1 MAKSGAKAS
10 GRALKVYRTPI
21 GFYDAYVAAPSQKAA
36 LAAWGTA
43 KNLFAREAAEMVT
56 DPALTAAP
64 LAHPGEVI
72 RLARGSAA
80 EHVSALGALPRT
92 VPKSKRPVPP
102 AEAAQARKLAS
113 KTPRPP
119 KPSGAALELAQAALE
134 AAHSRGRDR
143 LRDIA
148 ERERVL
154 AAERARAEAE
164 LASEIERREADL
176 RRAKTD
182 HIAAL
187 GEWRRA

>member
-1 MAKSGAKAS
+1 MAKAA

-43 KNLFAREAAEMVT
+43 KNLFAREAAELVT

-64 LAHPGEVI
+64 LAQPGEVI

-80 EHVSALGALPRT
+80 DHVKALGPIPQASK
-92 VPKSKRPVPP
+92 PKQRAPDAKP
-102 AEAAQARKLAS
+102 AHARKPA
-113 KTPRPP
+113 PRADRPP
-119 KPSGAALELAQAALE
+119 KPSDEALILAQAALE
-134 AAHSRGRDR
+134 RSQSRGLER
-143 LRDIA
+143 LRDIT

-154 AAERARAEAE
+154 AVERARIEAE
-164 LASEIERREADL
+164 LASEIERREAEL
-176 RRAKTD
+176 RRAKAE

-187 GEWRRA
+187 AQWRKS